1 MPVAGPRKKLP
12 QHPDETRMT
21 LGEHLD
27 ELRSCL
33 IRCLVALGL
42 ACLPCFWLAPQL
54 LAIIA
59 RPLLLANRRFHQPD
73 TFLTTHPAETFLIYL
88 KVVLIAGL
96 VLAAPYILYQLWM
109 FVAAGLYPRERA
121 WVYRLVPFSVALF
134 LLGVAFMYAF
144 VLLLSLNFLVGFSS
158 WLKMPEAYPTAL
170 ERVLLGEQ
178 DGLAAATQP
187 AGGAV
192 REVPLLAP
200 DPDDPPVGAVWFN
213 AQDRRL
219 KLRGPDGTYSLQL
232 QPDRGRPMVTAH
244 FRIGEYLSFV
254 LILTIAF
261 GVAFQTPLVVLFL
274 SASGIVPLET
284 LRRYRK
290 GVIVVIV
297 VIAGAI
303 APPDIFSHI
312 MLSLPMYGLFEL
324 GMLLARRR
332 QQSQPA

>member
-1 MPVAGPRKKLP
+1 MPVARPRKKLP

-27 ELRSCL
+27 ELRSRL
-33 IRCLVALGL
+33 IRCLVVLVL
-42 ACLPCFWLAPQL
+42 ICLPCFWLAPQL

-59 RPLLLANRRFHQPD
+59 RPLLLASRRFHQPD
-73 TFLTTHPAETFLIYL
+73 TFLTTHPAETFLVYL

-96 VLAAPYILYQLWM
+96 VLAAPYILYQIWM
-109 FVAAGLYPRERA
+109 FVATGLYPRERA

-158 WLKMPEAYPTAL
+158 WLKMPDVRPTPI
-170 ERVLLGEQ
+170 EDMLLGEH
-178 DGLAAATQP
+178 GMPAAATQP
-187 AGGAV
+187 ADGSAGQ
-192 REVPLLAP
+192 VPLVAR
-200 DPDDPPVGAVWFN
+200 DPEDPPVGSVWFN
-213 AQDRRL
+213 AHDRRL
-219 KLRGPDGTYSLQL
+219 KLRGPDGTYSLQF
-232 QPDRGRPMVTAH
+232 QPEGGRPMMTAH

-290 GVIVVIV
+290 VVIVVIV

-324 GMLLARRR
+324 GMLLAGRSRRT
-332 QQSQPA
+332 AAA